1 MHQALYR
8 KDRKK
13 KKDPYIII
21 NTAPAD
27 APCEMP
33 STYGSANVFFVK
45 ACIIIPQSVSP
56 APTKNATNTLGNL
69 ISHMMD
75 SILLSHVT
83 STTLLPLNLLD
94 KNPAMSFSSM
104 STLPKM
110 IEITIETQSIRIIIK
125 INPKYVLFDSRG
137 KKCFLN
143 FDILISIPR
152 SSRGTNSN
160 ESILHLNSVI

>member
-1 MHQALYR
+1 
-8 KDRKK
+8 
-13 KKDPYIII
+13 
-21 NTAPAD
+21 
-27 APCEMP
+27 
-33 STYGSANVFFVK
+33 
-45 ACIIIPQSVSP
+45 
-56 APTKNATNTLGNL
+56 
-69 ISHMMD
+69 MMD

-143 FDILISIPR
+143 FDILTPKIKLPQSV
-152 SSRGTNSN
+152 TVLYVKNY
-160 ESILHLNSVI
+160 LNLSG